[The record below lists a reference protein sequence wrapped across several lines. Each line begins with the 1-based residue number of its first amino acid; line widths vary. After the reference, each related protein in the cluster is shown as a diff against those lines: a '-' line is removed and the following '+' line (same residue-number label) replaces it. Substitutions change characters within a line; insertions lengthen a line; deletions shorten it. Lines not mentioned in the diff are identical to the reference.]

1 MVKSVEI
8 LNENIL
14 DKYKKALE
22 AFDSTFIFH
31 KSVIIEEILK
41 EIKPVSIYLT
51 GSFGRNE
58 GSFYL
63 SEEGPT
69 PLRDYDILIVVNK
82 PAKNDAI
89 QRIRRRVHKRLG
101 LPDPYSKDFKFR
113 GFTVWI
119 TQATLK
125 DVDVLPMLKFYELKK
140 TSKLL
145 WGNDVRDGIHINFEG
160 LSAYNGILILL
171 SKVEGLLGLLNI
183 DELWKGGSEKTIDFV
198 YECMKTYVEMG
209 TCLSLLVKMYEPSF
223 LGRCT
228 KLSKNFD
235 VLFPEL
241 KQMSN
246 ALPSLMVTYAC
257 RRLLIENDFLTD
269 LDLGMLLIETLK
281 DLKIMVWYYLRKAY
295 EVDIVWSSTYAQV
308 FNDYIKKLN
317 TRILD
322 DLFDYFMKRKI
333 GFRSRIIRELAI
345 RIYLRYTL
353 LKFFIVGRKRGY
365 QIKPRVLFMR
375 NGNIMMKLWLSGFT
389 LLESVKEDFNI
400 DETLL
405 YVVADRLC
413 EVLNPSY
420 IQTSLSRNS
429 LESRFSHLQKIAL
442 DLLDFADK
450 VFHRKD

>member
-1 MVKSVEI
+1 MVKSAKISE
-8 LNENIL
+8 ENIL
-14 DKYKKALE
+14 DKYKNALE

-63 SEEGPT
+63 SEEGLT
-69 PLRDYDILIVVNK
+69 PLRDYDILIVVNE
-82 PAKNDAI
+82 PVKNDVI
-89 QRIRRRVHKRLG
+89 QKIRRRVHKRLG
-101 LPDPYSKDFKFR
+101 LPDPYSRDFKFK

-125 DVDVLPMLKFYELKK
+125 DIDVLPMLKFYELKE

-145 WGNDVRDGIHINFEG
+145 WGNDVRDNIHINFED

-183 DELWKGGSEKTIDFV
+183 DELRKGGSEKTIDFV

-228 KLSKNFD
+228 KVSKNFD
-235 VLFPEL
+235 ALFPEL

-246 ALPSLMVTYAC
+246 TLPSLMVAYAC
-257 RRLLIENDFLTD
+257 RRLLIEDDFLTD

-295 EVDIVWSSTYAQV
+295 EVDIVWSSKYAQV
-308 FNDYIKKLN
+308 FDDHIKKLN
-317 TRILD
+317 TRVLD

-375 NGNIMMKLWLSGFT
+375 NGNIMMKLWLTGFT

-405 YVVADRLC
+405 YMGADKLC

-420 IQTSLSRNS
+420 IQMSLLKNS
-429 LESRFSHLQKIAL
+429 LESRFSHLQKITL